1 MKILLYRWKVFNLDD
16 VKSAIEY
23 FGHEVHDYTE
33 TVIDKDD
40 ETGFKLRDYAELRQ
54 VFSAYDCVFSLNY
67 FPHVS
72 DLCEEL
78 GKKYI
83 AWTVDSPLISLYH
96 QSLFNKCNYIFI
108 FDRFYCEELKNL
120 GAEHVWYLPLAV
132 NCSRVGKITGSL
144 TADERNKRHSE
155 VSFVGGMYHRNS
167 YDEIKDRLPE
177 YLRGYFDAAM
187 AAQME
192 IYGDSIFD
200 KVLTVD
206 ILEKLCELIDFKQ
219 DERAF
224 SDIALVFSSTFLG
237 FKLANIERVQILN
250 KLAKHFP
257 TDLYTDDPDKELIG
271 VNLKGEV
278 NYMTDMPKVFNCSR
292 ININPVMRN
301 IRTGIPLRAWDIV
314 GAGGFLMTSFQ
325 LEYMDFFEKG
335 KDYVYYESHDD
346 LLRKTEYYLNHEDE
360 RAQIARNG
368 HEKAVKFHS
377 YEKRMEF
384 ILDKCGMLKHLSSIL
399 AVYYIEM
406 CIYDHC

>member
-1 MKILLYRWKVFNLDD
+1 MKILLYRWKVFNQDD

-23 FGHEVHDYTE
+23 FGYEVHDYTE

-96 QSLFNKCNYIFI
+96 QSLFNKCNYIFV

-144 TADERNKRHSE
+144 TSEERNKWHSE

-271 VNLKGEV
+271 VNLKGAV

-325 LEYMDFFEKG
+325 LEYMDFFENG
-335 KDYVYYESHDD
+335 KDYVYYDSHDD

-377 YEKRMEF
+377 YERRMEF
-384 ILDKCGMLKHLSSIL
+384 ILDKCGMLKH
-399 AVYYIEM
+399 
-406 CIYDHC
+406 

>member
-1 MKILLYRWKVFNLDD
+1 MKILLYRWKVFNQDD

-108 FDRFYCEELKNL
+108 FDRFHCEELKNL

-132 NCSRVGKITGSL
+132 NCSRVDKITGSL
-144 TADERNKRHSE
+144 TADERNKWHRE

-250 KLAKHFP
+250 KLARHFP

-271 VNLKGEV
+271 VNLKGAV

-325 LEYMDFFEKG
+325 LEYMDFFENG

-377 YEKRMEF
+377 YERRMEF
-384 ILDKCGMLKHLSSIL
+384 ILDKCGMLKH
-399 AVYYIEM
+399 
-406 CIYDHC
+406 

>member
-1 MKILLYRWKVFNLDD
+1 MKILLYRWKVFNQDD

-108 FDRFYCEELKNL
+108 FDRFYAEELKSL

-132 NCSRVGKITGSL
+132 NCSRVDKITGSL
-144 TADERNKRHSE
+144 TDEERRQWHSE

-167 YDEIKDRLPE
+167 YDDIKDKLPE
-177 YLRGYFDAAM
+177 YLSGYFDAAM
-187 AAQME
+187 LAQME

-206 ILEKLCELIDFKQ
+206 ILEKLCEFIDFRQ

-257 TDLYTDDPDKELIG
+257 TDLYTDDPDKELAG
-271 VNLKGEV
+271 VNLKGAV

-325 LEYMDFFEKG
+325 LEYMDFFENG
-335 KDYVYYESHDD
+335 KDYVYYDSHDD

-368 HEKAVKFHS
+368 HEKAEKFHS

-384 ILDKCGMLKHLSSIL
+384 ILDKCGMLKH
-399 AVYYIEM
+399 
-406 CIYDHC
+406 

>member
-1 MKILLYRWKVFNLDD
+1 MKILLYRWKVFNQDD

-40 ETGFKLRDYAELRQ
+40 ETGFKLRDYEEIRQ

-132 NCSRVGKITGSL
+132 NCSRVDRITGSL
-144 TADERNKRHSE
+144 TSEERNKWHSE

-271 VNLKGEV
+271 VNLKSAV

-325 LEYMDFFEKG
+325 LEYMDFFENG

-360 RAQIARNG
+360 RVQIARNG

-384 ILDKCGMLKHLSSIL
+384 ILDKCGMLKH
-399 AVYYIEM
+399 
-406 CIYDHC
+406 

>member
-1 MKILLYRWKVFNLDD
+1 M
-16 VKSAIEY
+16 
-23 FGHEVHDYTE
+23 
-33 TVIDKDD
+33 
-40 ETGFKLRDYAELRQ
+40 
-54 VFSAYDCVFSLNY
+54 
-67 FPHVS
+67 
-72 DLCEEL
+72 
-78 GKKYI
+78 
-83 AWTVDSPLISLYH
+83 
-96 QSLFNKCNYIFI
+96 
-108 FDRFYCEELKNL
+108 
-120 GAEHVWYLPLAV
+120 
-132 NCSRVGKITGSL
+132 
-144 TADERNKRHSE
+144 
-155 VSFVGGMYHRNS
+155 
-167 YDEIKDRLPE
+167 
-177 YLRGYFDAAM
+177 
-187 AAQME
+187 
-192 IYGDSIFD
+192 
-200 KVLTVD
+200 LTVD

-250 KLAKHFP
+250 KLAKQFP

-271 VNLKGEV
+271 VNLKGAV

-384 ILDKCGMLKHLSSIL
+384 ILDKCGMLKH
-399 AVYYIEM
+399 
-406 CIYDHC
+406 

>member
-1 MKILLYRWKVFNLDD
+1 MRILLYRWKVFNQDD

-108 FDRFYCEELKNL
+108 FDRFYSEELKNL

-144 TADERNKRHSE
+144 TSEERNKWHSE

-271 VNLKGEV
+271 VNLKGAV

-325 LEYMDFFEKG
+325 LEYMDFFENG

-377 YEKRMEF
+377 YERRMEF
-384 ILDKCGMLKHLSSIL
+384 ILDKCGMLKH
-399 AVYYIEM
+399 
-406 CIYDHC
+406 

>member
-1 MKILLYRWKVFNLDD
+1 MKILLYRWKVFNQDD

-33 TVIDKDD
+33 TIIDKDD

-144 TADERNKRHSE
+144 TADERNKCHSE

-271 VNLKGEV
+271 VNLKGAV

-325 LEYMDFFEKG
+325 LEYMDFFENG

-377 YEKRMEF
+377 YEKRIEF
-384 ILDKCGMLKHLSSIL
+384 ILDKCGMLKH
-399 AVYYIEM
+399 
-406 CIYDHC
+406 

>member
-1 MKILLYRWKVFNLDD
+1 MRILLYRWKVFNQDD

-132 NCSRVGKITGSL
+132 NCARVDKITGSL
-144 TADERNKRHSE
+144 TDEERRQWHSE

-167 YDEIKDRLPE
+167 YDDIKYKLPE

-187 AAQME
+187 LAQME

-206 ILEKLCELIDFKQ
+206 ILEKLCEFIDFRQ
-219 DERAF
+219 DERAS

-271 VNLKGEV
+271 VNLKGAV

-325 LEYMDFFEKG
+325 LEYMDFFENG
-335 KDYVYYESHDD
+335 KDYVCYESHDD

-384 ILDKCGMLKHLSSIL
+384 ILDKCGMLKH
-399 AVYYIEM
+399 
-406 CIYDHC
+406 

>member
-1 MKILLYRWKVFNLDD
+1 MKILLYRWKVFNQDD

-144 TADERNKRHSE
+144 TVDERNKWHSE

-271 VNLKGEV
+271 VNLKGAV

-325 LEYMDFFEKG
+325 LEYMDFFENG

-384 ILDKCGMLKHLSSIL
+384 ILDKCGMLKH
-399 AVYYIEM
+399 
-406 CIYDHC
+406 

>member
-1 MKILLYRWKVFNLDD
+1 MKILLYRWKVFNQDD

-23 FGHEVHDYTE
+23 FGHEGHDYTE

-144 TADERNKRHSE
+144 TADERNKWHSE

-250 KLAKHFP
+250 KLAGHFP

-271 VNLKGEV
+271 VNLKGAV

-325 LEYMDFFEKG
+325 LEYMDFFENG

-384 ILDKCGMLKHLSSIL
+384 ILDKCGMLKH
-399 AVYYIEM
+399 
-406 CIYDHC
+406 

>member
-1 MKILLYRWKVFNLDD
+1 MKILLYSWKVFNQDD

-33 TVIDKDD
+33 TIIDKDD

-132 NCSRVGKITGSL
+132 NCSRVGKITGPL
-144 TADERNKRHSE
+144 TADERNKWHSE

-271 VNLKGEV
+271 VNLKGAV

-325 LEYMDFFEKG
+325 LEYMDFFENG

-384 ILDKCGMLKHLSSIL
+384 ILDKCGMLKH
-399 AVYYIEM
+399 
-406 CIYDHC
+406 

>member
-1 MKILLYRWKVFNLDD
+1 MRILLYRWKVFNQDD

-40 ETGFKLRDYAELRQ
+40 ETGFKLRDYVELRQ

-67 FPHVS
+67 FQHVS

-132 NCSRVGKITGSL
+132 NCSRVDKITDSL
-144 TADERNKRHSE
+144 TAAERKKWHSE

-167 YDEIKDRLPE
+167 YDEIKDKLPE

-271 VNLKGEV
+271 VNLKGAV

-325 LEYMDFFEKG
+325 LEYMDFFENG

-384 ILDKCGMLKHLSSIL
+384 ILDKCGMLKH
-399 AVYYIEM
+399 
-406 CIYDHC
+406 

>member
-1 MKILLYRWKVFNLDD
+1 MKILLYRWKVFNQDD

-33 TVIDKDD
+33 TIIDKDD

-144 TADERNKRHSE
+144 TVDERNKWHSE

-271 VNLKGEV
+271 VNLKGAV

-325 LEYMDFFEKG
+325 LEYMDFFENG

-377 YEKRMEF
+377 YEKRIEF
-384 ILDKCGMLKHLSSIL
+384 ILDKCGMLKH
-399 AVYYIEM
+399 
-406 CIYDHC
+406 

>member
-1 MKILLYRWKVFNLDD
+1 MRILLYRWKVFNQDD

-40 ETGFKLRDYAELRQ
+40 ETGFKLRDYVELRQ

-132 NCSRVGKITGSL
+132 NCSRVDKITDSL
-144 TADERNKRHSE
+144 TAAERKKWHSE

-167 YDEIKDRLPE
+167 YDEIKDKLPE

-271 VNLKGEV
+271 VNLKGAV

-314 GAGGFLMTSFQ
+314 GAGGFLMTRFQ
-325 LEYMDFFEKG
+325 LEYMDFFENG

-384 ILDKCGMLKHLSSIL
+384 ILDKCGMLKH
-399 AVYYIEM
+399 
-406 CIYDHC
+406 

>member
-1 MKILLYRWKVFNLDD
+1 MRILLYRWKVFNQDD

-40 ETGFKLRDYAELRQ
+40 ETGFKLRDYVELRQ

-132 NCSRVGKITGSL
+132 NCSRVDKITDSL
-144 TADERNKRHSE
+144 TVAERNKWHSE

-167 YDEIKDRLPE
+167 YDEIKDKLPE

-257 TDLYTDDPDKELIG
+257 TDLYTDDPDKELIE
-271 VNLKGEV
+271 VNLKGAV

-325 LEYMDFFEKG
+325 LEYMDFFENG

-368 HEKAVKFHS
+368 HEKAEKFHS

-384 ILDKCGMLKHLSSIL
+384 ILDKCGMLKH
-399 AVYYIEM
+399 
-406 CIYDHC
+406 

>member
-1 MKILLYRWKVFNLDD
+1 MKILLYRWKVFNQDD

-54 VFSAYDCVFSLNY
+54 VLSAYDCVFSLNY

-120 GAEHVWYLPLAV
+120 GSEHVWYLPLAV
-132 NCSRVGKITGSL
+132 NCSRVGKITCSL
-144 TADERNKRHSE
+144 TADERNKWHSE

-167 YDEIKDRLPE
+167 YDEIKDKLPE

-271 VNLKGEV
+271 VNLKGAV

-325 LEYMDFFEKG
+325 LEYMDFFENG

-384 ILDKCGMLKHLSSIL
+384 ILDKCGMLKH
-399 AVYYIEM
+399 
-406 CIYDHC
+406 

>member
-1 MKILLYRWKVFNLDD
+1 MRILLYRWKVFNQDD

-23 FGHEVHDYTE
+23 FGHEVYDYTE
-33 TVIDKDD
+33 TVIDKD
-40 ETGFKLRDYAELRQ
+40 EKTGFKLRDYAELRQ
-54 VFSAYDCVFSLNY
+54 VFSACDCVFSLNY

-96 QSLFNKCNYIFI
+96 KSLFNKCNYIFI
-108 FDRFYCEELKNL
+108 FDRFYCEELRRL

-132 NCSRVGKITGSL
+132 NCERVDKITRAL
-144 TADERNKRHSE
+144 TEEERKRWSSE

-167 YDEIKDRLPE
+167 YDDIKDRLPE

-187 AAQME
+187 LSQME
-192 IYGDSIFD
+192 IYGDSVFD

-206 ILEKLCELIDFKQ
+206 ILEQLCELIDFKQ

-250 KLAKHFP
+250 KLAKHFS
-257 TDLYTDDPDKELIG
+257 TDLYTDDPDKGLMG
-271 VNLKGEV
+271 VNLKGAV

-301 IRTGIPLRAWDIV
+301 IRTGIPLRAWDIM

-325 LEYMDFFEKG
+325 LEYMDFFENG
-335 KDYVYYESHDD
+335 KDYVYYDSHDD
-346 LLRKTEYYLNHEDE
+346 LLKKTEYYLNHEDE

-368 HEKAVKFHS
+368 HNKVTKYHS
-377 YEKRMEF
+377 YIKRMEY
-384 ILDKCGMLKHLSSIL
+384 IMDKAGIQ
-399 AVYYIEM
+399 
-406 CIYDHC
+406 

>member
-1 MKILLYRWKVFNLDD
+1 MKILLYRWKVFNQDD

-108 FDRFYCEELKNL
+108 FDRFYCEELKNF

-132 NCSRVGKITGSL
+132 NCSRVDKITDSL
-144 TADERNKRHSE
+144 TADERNKWHSE

-167 YDEIKDRLPE
+167 YDEIKGRLPE

-271 VNLKGEV
+271 VNLKGAV

-325 LEYMDFFEKG
+325 LEYMDFFENG

-377 YEKRMEF
+377 YERRMEF
-384 ILDKCGMLKHLSSIL
+384 ILDKCGMLKH
-399 AVYYIEM
+399 
-406 CIYDHC
+406 

>member
-1 MKILLYRWKVFNLDD
+1 MRILLYRWKVFNQED

-23 FGHEVHDYTE
+23 FGHEVYDYTE
-33 TVIDKDD
+33 TVIDKD
-40 ETGFKLRDYAELRQ
+40 EKTGFKLRDYAELRQ
-54 VFSAYDCVFSLNY
+54 VFSACDCVFSLNY

-96 QSLFNKCNYIFI
+96 KSLFNKCNYIFI
-108 FDRFYCEELKNL
+108 FDRFYCEELRRL

-132 NCSRVGKITGSL
+132 NCERVDKITRAL
-144 TADERNKRHSE
+144 TEEERKRWSSE

-167 YDEIKDRLPE
+167 YDDIKDRLPE

-187 AAQME
+187 LSQME
-192 IYGDSIFD
+192 IYGDSVFD

-206 ILEKLCELIDFKQ
+206 ILEQLCDLIDFKQ

-250 KLAKHFP
+250 KLAKHFS
-257 TDLYTDDPDKELIG
+257 TDLYTDDPDKELMG
-271 VNLKGEV
+271 VNLKGAV

-301 IRTGIPLRAWDIV
+301 IRTGIPLRAWDIM

-325 LEYMDFFEKG
+325 LEYMDFFENG
-335 KDYVYYESHDD
+335 KDYVYYDSHDD
-346 LLRKTEYYLNHEDE
+346 LLKKTEYYLNHEDE

-368 HEKAVKFHS
+368 HNKVAKYHS
-377 YEKRMEF
+377 YIKRMEY
-384 ILDKCGMLKHLSSIL
+384 IMDKAGIQ
-399 AVYYIEM
+399 
-406 CIYDHC
+406 

>member
-1 MKILLYRWKVFNLDD
+1 MRILLYRWKVFNQDD

-108 FDRFYCEELKNL
+108 FDRFYSEELKNL

-132 NCSRVGKITGSL
+132 NCSRVDKITDSL
-144 TADERNKRHSE
+144 TADERNKWRSE

-167 YDEIKDRLPE
+167 YDGIKDKLPE

-206 ILEKLCELIDFKQ
+206 ILEQLCELIDFKQ

-257 TDLYTDDPDKELIG
+257 TDLYTDDPDKELIE
-271 VNLKGEV
+271 VNLKGAV

-325 LEYMDFFEKG
+325 LEYMDFFENG

-360 RAQIARNG
+360 RAQIAKNG
-368 HEKAVKFHS
+368 HEKALKFHS

-384 ILDKCGMLKHLSSIL
+384 IFDKCGMLKH
-399 AVYYIEM
+399 
-406 CIYDHC
+406 

>member
-1 MKILLYRWKVFNLDD
+1 MRILLYRWKVFNQDD

-23 FGHEVHDYTE
+23 FGHEVYDYTE
-33 TVIDKDD
+33 TVIDRD
-40 ETGFKLRDYAELRQ
+40 EKTGFKLRDYAELRQ
-54 VFSAYDCVFSLNY
+54 VFSACDCVFSLNY

-96 QSLFNKCNYIFI
+96 KSLFNKCNYIFI
-108 FDRFYCEELKNL
+108 FDRFYCEELRRL

-132 NCSRVGKITGSL
+132 NCERVDKVTGAL
-144 TADERNKRHSE
+144 TEEERKRWSSE

-167 YDEIKDRLPE
+167 YDDIKDRLPE

-187 AAQME
+187 LSQME
-192 IYGDSIFD
+192 IYGDSVFD

-250 KLAKHFP
+250 KLAKHFS
-257 TDLYTDDPDKELIG
+257 TDLYTDDPDKELMG
-271 VNLKGEV
+271 VNLKGAV

-301 IRTGIPLRAWDIV
+301 IRTGIPLRAWDIM

-325 LEYMDFFEKG
+325 LEYMDFFENG
-335 KDYVYYESHDD
+335 KDYVYYDSHDD
-346 LLRKTEYYLNHEDE
+346 LLKKTEYYLNHEDE

-368 HEKAVKFHS
+368 HNKVAKYHS
-377 YEKRMEF
+377 YIKRMEY
-384 ILDKCGMLKHLSSIL
+384 IMDKAGIQ
-399 AVYYIEM
+399 
-406 CIYDHC
+406 

>member
-1 MKILLYRWKVFNLDD
+1 MKILLYRWKVFNQDD

-23 FGHEVHDYTE
+23 FGHEVYDYTE

-40 ETGFKLRDYAELRQ
+40 ETGFKLRDYEELRQ

-108 FDRFYCEELKNL
+108 FDRFYCEELRSL

-132 NCSRVGKITGSL
+132 NCKRVDKITGAL
-144 TADERNKRHSE
+144 TEEERKQWSSE

-167 YDEIKDRLPE
+167 YDDIKDRLPE

-187 AAQME
+187 LSQME

-200 KVLTVD
+200 KILTVD
-206 ILEKLCELIDFKQ
+206 ILEQLCELIDFKQ

-224 SDIALVFSSTFLG
+224 SDVALVFSSTFLG

-257 TDLYTDDPDKELIG
+257 TDLYTDDPDKDLTQ
-271 VNLKGEV
+271 VNLKGAV

-301 IRTGIPLRAWDIV
+301 IRTGIPLRAWDIM

-325 LEYMDFFEKG
+325 LEYTDFFENG

-360 RAQIARNG
+360 RAQIAKNG
-368 HEKAVKFHS
+368 HDKVAEYHS
-377 YEKRMEF
+377 YINRMEY
-384 ILDKCGMLKHLSSIL
+384 IMDKAGIR
-399 AVYYIEM
+399 
-406 CIYDHC
+406 

>member
-1 MKILLYRWKVFNLDD
+1 MKILLYRWKVFNQDD

-132 NCSRVGKITGSL
+132 NCSRVDKITGSL
-144 TADERNKRHSE
+144 TADERNKWHGE

-250 KLAKHFP
+250 KLARHFP

-271 VNLKGEV
+271 VNLKGAV

-325 LEYMDFFEKG
+325 LEYMDFFENG

-368 HEKAVKFHS
+368 HEKAGKFHS

-384 ILDKCGMLKHLSSIL
+384 ILDKCGMLKR
-399 AVYYIEM
+399 
-406 CIYDHC
+406 

>member
-1 MKILLYRWKVFNLDD
+1 MKILLYRWKVFNQDD

-132 NCSRVGKITGSL
+132 NCSRVDRITGSL
-144 TADERNKRHSE
+144 TSEERNKWHSE

-271 VNLKGEV
+271 VNLKSAV

-325 LEYMDFFEKG
+325 LEYMDFFENG

-360 RAQIARNG
+360 RVQIARNG

-384 ILDKCGMLKHLSSIL
+384 ILDKCGMLKH
-399 AVYYIEM
+399 
-406 CIYDHC
+406 

>member
-1 MKILLYRWKVFNLDD
+1 MKILLYRWKVFNQDD

-120 GAEHVWYLPLAV
+120 GTEHVWYLPLAV
-132 NCSRVGKITGSL
+132 NCSRVDRITDSL
-144 TADERNKRHSE
+144 TAEERAKWHSE

-206 ILEKLCELIDFKQ
+206 ILEKLCELIDFRQ

-250 KLAKHFP
+250 KLARHFP

-271 VNLKGEV
+271 VNLKGAV

-325 LEYMDFFEKG
+325 LDYMDFFENG

-368 HEKAVKFHS
+368 HEKALKFHS

-384 ILDKCGMLKHLSSIL
+384 ILDKCGMLKR
-399 AVYYIEM
+399 
-406 CIYDHC
+406 

>member
-1 MKILLYRWKVFNLDD
+1 MRILLYRWKVFNQDD

-40 ETGFKLRDYAELRQ
+40 ETGFKLRDYAGLRQ

-108 FDRFYCEELKNL
+108 FDRFYSEELKNL

-132 NCSRVGKITGSL
+132 NCSRVDKITDSL
-144 TADERNKRHSE
+144 TADERNKWRSE

-167 YDEIKDRLPE
+167 YDGIKDKLPE

-206 ILEKLCELIDFKQ
+206 ILEQLCELIDFKQ

-250 KLAKHFP
+250 KLARHFP
-257 TDLYTDDPDKELIG
+257 TDLYTDDPDKDLAG
-271 VNLKGEV
+271 VNLKGAV

-325 LEYMDFFEKG
+325 LEYMDFFENG
-335 KDYVYYESHDD
+335 KDYVYYDSHDD

-368 HEKAVKFHS
+368 HEKALKFHS

-384 ILDKCGMLKHLSSIL
+384 IFDKCGMLKH
-399 AVYYIEM
+399 
-406 CIYDHC
+406 

>member
-1 MKILLYRWKVFNLDD
+1 MKILLYRWKVFNQDD

-132 NCSRVGKITGSL
+132 NCSRVDKITDSL
-144 TADERNKRHSE
+144 TADERNKWHSE

-257 TDLYTDDPDKELIG
+257 TDLYTDDPDKEFIG
-271 VNLKGEV
+271 VNLKGAV

-325 LEYMDFFEKG
+325 LEYMDFFENG

-384 ILDKCGMLKHLSSIL
+384 ILDKCGMLKH
-399 AVYYIEM
+399 
-406 CIYDHC
+406 

>member
-1 MKILLYRWKVFNLDD
+1 MRILLYRWKVFNQDD

-23 FGHEVHDYTE
+23 FGHEVYDYTE
-33 TVIDKDD
+33 TVIDKD
-40 ETGFKLRDYAELRQ
+40 EKTGFKLRDYAELRQ
-54 VFSAYDCVFSLNY
+54 VFSACDCVFSLNY

-96 QSLFNKCNYIFI
+96 KSLFNKCNYIFI
-108 FDRFYCEELKNL
+108 FDRFYCEELRRL

-132 NCSRVGKITGSL
+132 NCERVDKITGAL
-144 TADERNKRHSE
+144 TEEERKRWGSE

-167 YDEIKDRLPE
+167 YDDIKDRLPE

-187 AAQME
+187 LSQME
-192 IYGDSIFD
+192 IYGDSVFD

-206 ILEKLCELIDFKQ
+206 ILEQLCELIDFKQ

-250 KLAKHFP
+250 KLAKHFL
-257 TDLYTDDPDKELIG
+257 TDLYTDDPDKELMG
-271 VNLKGEV
+271 VNLKGAV

-301 IRTGIPLRAWDIV
+301 IRTGIPLRAWDIM

-325 LEYMDFFEKG
+325 LEYMDFFENG
-335 KDYVYYESHDD
+335 KDYVYYDSHDD
-346 LLRKTEYYLNHEDE
+346 LLKKTEYYLNHEDE

-368 HEKAVKFHS
+368 HNKVAKYHS
-377 YEKRMEF
+377 YIKRMEY
-384 ILDKCGMLKHLSSIL
+384 IMDKAGIQ
-399 AVYYIEM
+399 
-406 CIYDHC
+406 

>member
-1 MKILLYRWKVFNLDD
+1 MKILLYRWKVFNQDD

-132 NCSRVGKITGSL
+132 NCSRVDRITGSL
-144 TADERNKRHSE
+144 TSEERNKWHSE

-271 VNLKGEV
+271 VNLKSAV

-325 LEYMDFFEKG
+325 LEYMDFFENG

-360 RAQIARNG
+360 RAQITRNG

-384 ILDKCGMLKHLSSIL
+384 ILDKCGMLKH
-399 AVYYIEM
+399 
-406 CIYDHC
+406 

>member
-1 MKILLYRWKVFNLDD
+1 MKILLYRWKVFNQDD

-23 FGHEVHDYTE
+23 FGHQVHDYTE

-132 NCSRVGKITGSL
+132 NCSRVDKITGSL
-144 TADERNKRHSE
+144 TDDEWNKWHSE

-250 KLAKHFP
+250 KLARHFP

-271 VNLKGEV
+271 VNLKGAV

-325 LEYMDFFEKG
+325 LEYMDFFENG

-377 YEKRMEF
+377 YERRMEF
-384 ILDKCGMLKHLSSIL
+384 ILDKCGMLKH
-399 AVYYIEM
+399 
-406 CIYDHC
+406 

>member
-1 MKILLYRWKVFNLDD
+1 MKILLYRWKVFNQDD

-144 TADERNKRHSE
+144 TADERNKWHNE

-250 KLAKHFP
+250 KLARHFP

-271 VNLKGEV
+271 VNLKGAV

-325 LEYMDFFEKG
+325 LEYMDFFENG

-384 ILDKCGMLKHLSSIL
+384 ILDKCGMLKH
-399 AVYYIEM
+399 
-406 CIYDHC
+406 